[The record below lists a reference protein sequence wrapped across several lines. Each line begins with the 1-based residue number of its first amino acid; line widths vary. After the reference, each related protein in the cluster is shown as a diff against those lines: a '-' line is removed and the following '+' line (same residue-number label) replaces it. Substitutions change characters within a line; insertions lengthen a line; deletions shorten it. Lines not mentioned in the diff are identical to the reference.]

1 MLAKMVG
8 RPILTGVK
16 LILAAFLLLSVPG
29 TATAKEKQG
38 RIEKLIASTD
48 GASKATAYKVKSVD
62 EEYRILRALGLKP
75 EKQSLIV
82 GDDGHPYDKLTVV
95 AEDGTKRE
103 LWFDIKSFY
112 GGYGF

>member
-1 MLAKMVG
+1 MVF
-8 RPILTGVK
+8 RPTLTDMK
-16 LILAAFLLLSVPG
+16 LLLAAFLLLSAPG

-62 EEYRILRALGLKP
+62 EEYQILRALRLKP
-75 EKQSLIV
+75 EQQSLIM
-82 GDDGHPYDKLTVV
+82 GDDGHPYDRLTVV
-95 AEDGTKRE
+95 GEDGTKRE

-112 GGYGF
+112 GSYGF